1 MLAKLKETVDPLID
15 IELQK
20 TPIDDLRE
28 KLENRIGKYFADG
41 VLRQI
46 GDEHVIMAIIN
57 S

>member
-20 TPIDDLRE
+20 TPIDDLRQR
-28 KLENRIGKYFADG
+28 LENRIGKYFADG